1 MKVLPMLL
9 ALAVPGLCWAEDP
22 QTFEGAGVV
31 FEVQVEKNLVGPNAP
46 RFGGD

>member
-9 ALAVPGLCWAEDP
+9 ALAVPGLCWAEEP

-31 FEVQVEKNLVGPNAP
+31 F
-46 RFGGD
+46 RFQRRKA